1 MLSDKLRRFPESDPA
16 PRNYSNDELREQIAR
31 ETAEFLARGGV
42 IQRVGSE
49 ANRNPDFAY
58 GGRMIHRSGTDAQ

>member
-1 MLSDKLRRFPESDPA
+1 MRSDKLRHFPESDPA
-16 PRNYSNDELREQIAR
+16 PRNYANDDLRDELADQV
-31 ETAEFLARGGV
+31 AEYLAKGGV
-42 IQRVGSE
+42 ITKVGSE